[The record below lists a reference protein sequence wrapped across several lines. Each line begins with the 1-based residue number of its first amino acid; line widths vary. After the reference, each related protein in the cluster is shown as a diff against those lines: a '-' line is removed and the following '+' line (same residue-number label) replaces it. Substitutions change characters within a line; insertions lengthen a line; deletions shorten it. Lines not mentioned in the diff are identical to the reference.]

1 MKLAKCP
8 NCQAPQS
15 LRKILFLTN
24 FGTKVCSNCNAE
36 YQVIKTKA
44 IPATFLIL
52 ISLLFWPYIPVFN
65 SIPFGL
71 FAWAVIGL
79 VLYLKYLPLE
89 VVRN

>member
-15 LRKILFLTN
+15 FRKIVFLTN
-24 FGTKVCSNCNAE
+24 FGTKVCSSCNAE
-36 YQVIKTKA
+36 YQVIKPKA

-52 ISLLFWPYIPVFN
+52 IPLLFGQHIPVFN
-65 SIPFGL
+65 SIPFGS
-71 FAWAVIGL
+71 FAWAVIGS
-79 VLYLKYLPLE
+79 VLYFKYLPLE